1 MATTLLTVSSPTPK
15 HDPGLRREGL
25 AQGRNMPAQIA
36 RTGVLSGRSKRKKRR
51 AAGDLGQDPGEMATA
66 GAQPALVRWGPEE
79 CCKRWREWAER
90 TYSAEA
96 PMAKQR
102 ELKVCW
108 SGLGWRTDL
117 EIPRVLWA
125 AIESSLWLDQDT
137 DSPPTFLAQMVAPAL
152 LAGGNMGTGVASL
165 SLICEGIEEDVVKRR
180 GGVVGAALTS
190 GGAEGLK
197 ALMMT
202 RMGSQSGA

>member
-1 MATTLLTVSSPTPK
+1 MAPPVAGAARGAEAVAVVTVAFTKEASKKATGPLVETPERSSVARVGMTEARGGLRSRPGGME

-51 AAGDLGQDPGEMATA
+51 AAGDLGQDPDEMATA
-66 GAQPALVRWGPEE
+66 GAQPAL
-79 CCKRWREWAER
+79 
-90 TYSAEA
+90 
-96 PMAKQR
+96 
-102 ELKVCW
+102 
-108 SGLGWRTDL
+108 
-117 EIPRVLWA
+117 
-125 AIESSLWLDQDT
+125 
-137 DSPPTFLAQMVAPAL
+137 MVAPAL

-165 SLICEGIEEDVVKRR
+165 NLICEGIEEDVVKRR
-180 GGVVGAALTS
+180 GGAVGAALTS